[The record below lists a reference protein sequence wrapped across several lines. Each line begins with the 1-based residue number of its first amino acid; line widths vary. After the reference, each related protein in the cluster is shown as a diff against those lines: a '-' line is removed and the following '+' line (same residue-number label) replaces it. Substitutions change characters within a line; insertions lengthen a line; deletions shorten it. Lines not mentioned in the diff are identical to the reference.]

1 MNTWTFE
8 RVAGPYQGALCG
20 VAWDGKDVLFCAEAE
35 GRILRLVTASAKVED
50 FRRYTPRVSGIAF
63 GPGGELYGCAEGSR
77 RVVEYLPDG
86 STVITATR
94 IDGKLHNFPRD
105 LVVDST
111 GRIWFAD
118 PHSAV
123 LALGPQIYPA
133 LDYASVLIAAR
144 ARNNTWF
151 LRRVTYDSVAPRAV
165 LLSSDE
171 KTLFVAEAGKPDGH
185 RSELR
190 AYPVQG
196 DAEVGQH
203 TVLHTFSADHRGV
216 QRGIEGMCL
225 DADGNIIAC
234 AGSRKHGPGPR
245 IYVFSPQGAVLESH
259 EFPDDLPV
267 RCAFAG
273 PDLSDL
279 YVTTATGSLYRAGNL
294 ARRGRARTQVAKV
307 QAQK

>member
-20 VAWDGKDVLFCAEAE
+20 VAWNGSDVLFCAETE

-50 FRRYTPRVSGIAF
+50 FRRHAPRISGIAF
-63 GPGGELYGCAEGSR
+63 GAQGELYGCQEGSR
-77 RVVEYLPDG
+77 RIVEYRPDG

-94 IDGKLHNFPRD
+94 LDGKLHNFPRD
-105 LVVDST
+105 LVVDRA

-133 LDYASVLIAAR
+133 LEHASVLIAAR

-151 LRRVTYDSVAPRAV
+151 LRRVTYDTITPRSV
-165 LLSSDE
+165 LLSADE
-171 KTLFVAEAGKPDGH
+171 KILFVAEAGNASGR

-190 AYPVQG
+190 AYPIQG
-196 DAEVGQH
+196 DAEVGQF

-216 QRGIEGMCL
+216 QRGVEGMCL
-225 DADGNIIAC
+225 DSEGNIIAC
-234 AGSRKHGPGPR
+234 AGSLKYGPGPR
-245 IYVFSPQGAVLESH
+245 IYVFSPAGAVLESH
-259 EFPDDLPV
+259 AFPDDLPV
-267 RCAFAG
+267 RCAFG
-273 PDLSDL
+273 GQGLDGL
-279 YVTTATGSLYRAGNL
+279 YITTATGSLYRAGNL
-294 ARRGRARTQVAKV
+294 SRRGLNRFMNS
-307 QAQK
+307 

>member
-1 MNTWTFE
+1 MEKWIFE

-20 VAWDGKDVLFCAEAE
+20 VAWNGSDVLFCAETE

-50 FRRYTPRVSGIAF
+50 FRHYAPRISGIAL
-63 GPGGELYGCAEGSR
+63 GARGELYGCQEGSR
-77 RVVEYLPDG
+77 RIVEYLPDG

-94 IDGKLHNFPRD
+94 LDGKLHNFPRD
-105 LVVDST
+105 LVIDRA

-133 LDYASVLIAAR
+133 LDHASVLMAAR
-144 ARNNTWF
+144 ARNNSWF
-151 LRRVTYDSVAPRAV
+151 LRRVTYDTIAPRSV
-165 LLSSDE
+165 LLSADE
-171 KTLFVAEAGKPDGH
+171 KTLFVAEAGNANGR

-196 DAEVGQH
+196 DAEVGQF

-216 QRGIEGMCL
+216 QRGVEGMCL
-225 DADGNIIAC
+225 DSEGNIIAC
-234 AGSRKHGPGPR
+234 AGSLKYGPGPR
-245 IYVFSPQGAVLESH
+245 IYVFSPAGAILESH
-259 EFPDDLPV
+259 AFPDDLPM

-273 PDLSDL
+273 QDLANL
-279 YVTTATGSLYRAGNL
+279 YVTTGTGNLYRAGNL
-294 ARRGRARTQVAKV
+294 SRRGLNRFTAA
-307 QAQK
+307 